1 MRFRDEYDG
10 ARALAQEALEREFTR
25 QGLEEAMRYSLLA
38 GGKRVR
44 PVLTIKF
51 CEAAGGRAEEALR
64 LGCAIEMLH
73 TYSLIHDDLPA
84 MDNDDL
90 RRGKPTNHKVFGECT
105 AILAGDALQS
115 AAFRTA
121 AEAGLMFSRP
131 EAGLEAL
138 RYFAEAAG
146 ERGMCLGQYG
156 DTTIPESERT
166 AEVLLRINDL
176 KTGALLRAACVLG
189 VLASKGNRPVG
200 LDCVSA
206 AEEYALNL
214 GRAFQ
219 IKDDMLDAMSTDSE
233 LGKPVGSD
241 LANGKAT
248 YMSILGAEKCAE
260 LVREYTERAKA
271 ALGKASWAG
280 DAAFLFELA
289 DELGKRSS

>member
-1 MRFRDEYDG
+1 MSFREEYDG
-10 ARALAQEALEREFTR
+10 ARALIEEALKKEFALP
-25 QGLEEAMRYSLLA
+25 GLEEAMSYSLLA

-44 PVLTIKF
+44 PVLTVKF
-51 CEAAGGRAEEALR
+51 CEAAGGSAEEAMS
-64 LGCAIEMLH
+64 LGCALEMLH

-115 AAFRTA
+115 AAFRNA
-121 AEAGLMFSRP
+121 AEAGLKFSRP
-131 EAGLEAL
+131 EAGLEAV

-166 AEVLLRINDL
+166 AETLLRINDL

-189 VLASKGNRPVG
+189 VLASKGNRDVCP
-200 LDCVSA
+200 DCVSA

-219 IKDDMLDAMSTDSE
+219 IKDDMLDTMSTDSE

-248 YMSILGAEKCAE
+248 YMSLLGAEKCAD

-271 ALGKASWAG
+271 ALSKASWAA
-280 DAAFLFELA
+280 DPAFLLELA

>member
-1 MRFRDEYDG
+1 MSFREEYDE
-10 ARALAQEALEREFTR
+10 ARVLIEEALENEFTR
-25 QGLEEAMRYSLLA
+25 EGLEEAMSYSLLA

-44 PVLTIKF
+44 PVLTVKF
-51 CEAAGGRAEEALR
+51 CEAAGGRAEEAMS
-64 LGCAIEMLH
+64 LGCALEMLH

-121 AEAGLMFSRP
+121 AEAGLKFSRP
-131 EAGLEAL
+131 EAGLEAV

-166 AEVLLRINDL
+166 AETLLRINDL

-189 VLASKGNRPVG
+189 VLAAMGNRDVCP
-200 LDCVSA
+200 DCVSA

-248 YMSILGAEKCAE
+248 YMSLLGAEKCAD

-271 ALGKASWAG
+271 ALRKASWAG
-280 DAAFLFELA
+280 DTSFLLELA
-289 DELGKRSS
+289 DELEKRSS

>member
-1 MRFRDEYDG
+1 
-10 ARALAQEALEREFTR
+10 
-25 QGLEEAMRYSLLA
+25 MRYSLLA

-121 AEAGLMFSRP
+121 AEAGLEFSRP

-146 ERGMCLGQYG
+146 EHGMCLGQYG

-166 AEVLLRINDL
+166 AEILLRINDL

-189 VLASKGNRPVG
+189 VLAS
-200 LDCVSA
+200 
-206 AEEYALNL
+206 
-214 GRAFQ
+214 
-219 IKDDMLDAMSTDSE
+219 
-233 LGKPVGSD
+233 
-241 LANGKAT
+241 
-248 YMSILGAEKCAE
+248 
-260 LVREYTERAKA
+260 
-271 ALGKASWAG
+271 
-280 DAAFLFELA
+280 
-289 DELGKRSS
+289 